1 MSSPYT
7 LPVGSLSVLTS
18 VPAGT
23 ATGLARAFPSAIL
36 KQNGYRSRS
45 LKPPSP
51 LMNIASATA
60 WSAFTAATAFSS
72 IALASWA
79 VPVCPC
85 CAHTAG
91 ESVRAAAASVRVD
104 TSTVTRKNDFCIAC
118 SPFAKLRSPYVLSL
132 LSLDDGWRYAPVA
145 RVSQENYCGEAFCL
159 INQRLTRHFV
169 PPVISTFDNINDIS
183 NIS

>member
-1 MSSPYT
+1 MSSPYA

-51 LMNIASATA
+51 LMNIASAMT
-60 WSAFTAATAFSS
+60 WSALTAATAFSS

-85 CAHTAG
+85 CANTAV
-91 ESVRAAAASVRVD
+91 ESVRVAAASVRVD
-104 TSTVTRKNDFCIAC
+104 ASTVTRKQAFCMVFLLLQ
-118 SPFAKLRSPYVLSL
+118 SLRSSCVRSL
-132 LSLDDGWRYAPVA
+132 LSPDDGWRYVPVYN
-145 RVSQENYCGEAFCL
+145 RCQEQYLRIGTPLPRDPFRSIVRDAQL
-159 INQRLTRHFV
+159 Y
-169 PPVISTFDNINDIS
+169 S
-183 NIS
+183 

>member
-1 MSSPYT
+1 ISSPYA

-23 ATGLARAFPSAIL
+23 ATGLARTFPSAIL
-36 KQNGYRSRS
+36 KQKGYRSRS

-60 WSAFTAATAFSS
+60 WSAFTAATALSS
-72 IALASWA
+72 IAFASWA

-85 CAHTAG
+85 CANTAV

-104 TSTVTRKNDFCIAC
+104 ASTVTRKKDFCIAC
-118 SPFAKLRSPYVLSL
+118 SPFSKLRSPYVLSL
-132 LSLDDGWRYAPVA
+132 LSLDERWRYAPVA
-145 RVSQENYCGEAFCL
+145 SVSQENYCGEAFGL
-159 INQRLTRHFV
+159 IKRRLFE
-169 PPVISTFDNINDIS
+169 PYYNL
-183 NIS
+183 